1 MIFGLFSGTELQ
13 LRVLQ
18 SSLRAVGCRFTVACS
33 QGRHRSEPP
42 SASLTVV
49 RRTGSRR
56 NTTPLLEAQTTPD
69 SPRTGVFMFLWRA
82 GCRRPPV
89 STIRGERV
97 CCLLVLNLVSS
108 QMAQCSPNPPR
119 TGVFMF
125 VLVVCLVVTKIRGFL
140 AFFETLCRA
149 LELLAV
155 QNI

>member
-18 SSLRAVGCRFTVACS
+18 SSLRAVGCGFTVACS

-89 STIRGERV
+89 STVRG
-97 CCLLVLNLVSS
+97 
-108 QMAQCSPNPPR
+108 QMAQYSPNPPR